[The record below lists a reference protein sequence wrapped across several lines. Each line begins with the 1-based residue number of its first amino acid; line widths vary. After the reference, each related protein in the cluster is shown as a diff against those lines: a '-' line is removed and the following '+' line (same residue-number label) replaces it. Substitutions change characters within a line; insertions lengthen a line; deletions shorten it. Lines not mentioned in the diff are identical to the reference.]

1 MIHLTIDGRKIE
13 DPGESSLNDYEEVV
27 FRFIREW
34 LSEKQV
40 FELQTSGSTGAPKT
54 IKAGRR
60 QMEASARATL
70 DFLKIP
76 PSSPVTLCIDARFVG
91 GIMQLVRALIS
102 NHPLQAISPSAKLS
116 DQLSGYTSLGLLSLV
131 PLQLYE
137 LLANGADILN
147 RANAILIGGGPFNEQ
162 VLPQLA
168 QINVPVYHTYGM
180 TETLSHIALRR
191 LNRVPAESPT
201 GSPTGFPTGFPTAFT
216 VLPGIEI
223 KTDER
228 SCLVIKGEV
237 TSFEEVV
244 TNDVVDMLD
253 SHSFVWK
260 GRIDEVVNSGG
271 IKIFPEEIDEKIRSE
286 IQSAF
291 GECHYFS
298 YGLPNHKLGQ
308 QLVLFVETSDKNVNI
323 QHVLATLK
331 SRLPRFHGPKEV
343 FVLDHFFKTGSG
355 KIDKK
360 KTAFS
365 VLKEN

>member
-1 MIHLTIDGRKIE
+1 MIHVTIDGRKIE
-13 DPGESSLNDYEEVV
+13 ITGEPSLTDYEEVV

-34 LSEKQV
+34 MSEKQV
-40 FELQTSGSTGAPKT
+40 FELQTSGSTGAPKS
-54 IKAGRR
+54 IKAGRQ

-76 PSSPVTLCIDARFVG
+76 PTSPVTLCIDARFVG
-91 GIMQLVRALIS
+91 GIMQLVRALIN
-102 NHPLQAISPSAKLS
+102 NHPLQVISPSVKLS
-116 DQLSGYTSLGLLSLV
+116 DQLSGYASLGLLSLV

-137 LLANGADILN
+137 LLTNGAAILT
-147 RANAILIGGGPFNEQ
+147 RANVILVGGGPLNEQ

-168 QINVPVYHTYGM
+168 QISPPIYHTYGM

-191 LNRVPAESPT
+191 LNI
-201 GSPTGFPTGFPTAFT
+201 GSSTGFPTGFPTGFT

-223 KTDER
+223 KTDNR

-237 TSFEEVV
+237 TNFKEVV
-244 TNDVVDMLD
+244 TNDVVEMLD

-271 IKIFPEEIDEKIRSE
+271 IKIFPEEVDKKIRTE
-286 IQSAF
+286 IRSSF
-291 GECHYFS
+291 GEGHYFS
-298 YGLPNHKLGQ
+298 YGVPDKKLGQ
-308 QLVLFVETSDKNVNI
+308 KLVLFVESSDKNVDI
-323 QHVLATLK
+323 QHVLAMLK
-331 SRLPRFHGPKEV
+331 SRLPRFHGPKEI
-343 FVLDHFFKTGSG
+343 FILDHFFKTGSG

-365 VLKEN
+365 VLRKN